1 MARVPL
7 KRRLDSGESAVGTI
21 CNLDSPAVG
30 EAAALAGLDFAILD
44 QEHGPLTAETTLAMA
59 AATEQGGAAPIVRV
73 RANRPAEIQRA
84 LDVGAAGVQVPQVE
98 TREDAE
104 AAVRAARFAPEGE
117 RGLNPYVRAGGYA
130 GSEDYTEEQ
139 NERTLVIV
147 HVEGQRGL
155 DNLDGILSV
164 DGVDV
169 VFLGPYDLSQALGV
183 PGEVTADVVVDT
195 MEEVR
200 ERAQDAGTVVGAY
213 ADTPAIANRWL
224 DVGVQYVSVSV
235 DCALLSEAFADVV
248 DAVDA

>member
-1 MARVPL
+1 MARAQL
-7 KRRLDSGESAVGTI
+7 QRRLDSGEPTVGTI
-21 CNLDSPAVG
+21 CNLDAPAVG
-30 EAAALAGLDFAILD
+30 EAVALAGLDFAVLD

-98 TREDAE
+98 SGADAE

-117 RGLNPYVRAGGYA
+117 RGLSPYVRAGGYA
-130 GSEDYTEEQ
+130 GSDDYTVEQ

-147 HVEGQRGL
+147 HVEGERGL
-155 DNLDGILSV
+155 DNLGDILAV

-183 PGEVTADVVVDT
+183 PGDVTADVVVDT
-195 MEEVR
+195 MENVR
-200 ERAQDAGTVVGAY
+200 ERAQAAGTVVGAY
-213 ADTPAIANRWL
+213 ADTPAIANRWI
-224 DVGVQYVSVSV
+224 DVGVQYVTVSV
-235 DCALLSEAFADVV
+235 DCAVLSEAFADLVGDV
-248 DAVDA
+248 DA